1 MSDFYSGSDLFS
13 EFDRLQRQ
21 MANLFGTFP
30 SSLRA
35 SRFGAFPPVNIGAT
49 DDSIEIVAFAPGV
62 NAAELDVSIDKG
74 LLTISGERK
83 PAQPDTS
90 EDTRLYAQERFMGEF
105 RGDRAAGECRSRQ
118 GSGAL
123 REWLSVDR
131 YRQARILEASRDH
144 RPVTR
149 GAENER
155 YH

>member
-83 PAQPDTS
+83 PAQPDNS
-90 EDTRLYAQERFMGEF
+90 EDTRLYAQERFIGAF
-105 RGDRAAGECRSRQ
+105 RRVIELPENADPDN
-118 GSGAL
+118 
-123 REWLSVDR
+123 V
-131 YRQARILEASRDH
+131 QARY
-144 RPVTR
+144 
-149 GAENER
+149 ENGCLSIAIGKRESSKPR
-155 YH
+155 AITVQ